1 MESEIYKLN
10 CRGFLAAFFLAI
22 WLLFSCGHHRQELQS
37 MPLTD
42 SIRVDGTLDFVQ
54 PDGSVAASIF
64 IEIADTP
71 ETQMKG
77 LMGRHALADTQ
88 GMLSLADTQ
97 GMLFVFERVTPR
109 KFWMK
114 DTPVPLDI
122 IFAGSDGC
130 VVHIA
135 ESTPPMSDQRVT
147 SGEPI
152 KYVVE
157 VRAGFAKR
165 FKIDADTCIRWRRL
179 ETAEKRKE

>member
-88 GMLSLADTQ
+88 GML
-97 GMLFVFERVTPR
+97 FVFESLKPR

-114 DTPVPLDI
+114 DTPVSLDI
-122 IFAGSDGC
+122 IFAGEDGC

-135 ESTPPMSDQRVT
+135 ESTSPMSDQRVT
-147 SGEPI
+147 SGEPV

-157 VRAGFAKR
+157 VGTGFAER
-165 FKIDADTCIRWRRL
+165 FHIDEDTCIQWRRI
-179 ETAEKRKE
+179 ETSEKQTK

>member
-22 WLLFSCGHHRQELQS
+22 WFVFSCGHHRQELQS

-77 LMGRHALADTQ
+77 LMGRHAL
-88 GMLSLADTQ
+88 GETQ
-97 GMLFVFERVTPR
+97 GMLFVFEDLKPR

-114 DTPVPLDI
+114 NTPVSLDI
-122 IFAGSDGC
+122 IFVGGDGC

-135 ESTPPMSDQRVT
+135 ESTSPMSDQRVT
-147 SGEPI
+147 SEEPV

-157 VRAGFAKR
+157 VRAGFAER
-165 FKIDADTCIRWRRL
+165 LNIDANTCIRWRRL
-179 ETAEKRKE
+179 ETSEKRTE

>member
-22 WLLFSCGHHRQELQS
+22 WLLSACGHHHYDLQS
-37 MPLTD
+37 MPPFD
-42 SIRVDGTLDFVQ
+42 SIRIDGTLDFVQ

-71 ETQMKG
+71 ETQIKG
-77 LMGRHALADTQ
+77 LMGRHTLAN
-88 GMLSLADTQ
+88 TQ
-97 GMLFVFERVTPR
+97 GMLFVFKSLKPR

-114 DTPVPLDI
+114 DTPFPLDI
-122 IFAGSDGC
+122 IFGGGDGC

-135 ESTPPMSDQRVT
+135 ESTSPMSDQRVT
-147 SGEPI
+147 SGEPV

-157 VRAGFAKR
+157 VGAGFAER
-165 FKIDADTCIRWRRL
+165 FNIDKDICIQWRRL
-179 ETAEKRKE
+179 ETSEKRTK

>member
-1 MESEIYKLN
+1 MIPAFH
-10 CRGFLAAFFLAI
+10 RQHGRTFPAFFFLAV
-22 WLLFSCGHHRQELQS
+22 WLLSACSHHRQEPQS
-37 MPLTD
+37 IPSAD
-42 SIRVDGTLDFVQ
+42 SIRIDGSLDFVQ

-88 GMLSLADTQ
+88 GML
-97 GMLFVFERVTPR
+97 FVFESLKPR

-114 DTPVPLDI
+114 DTPVSLDI
-122 IFAGSDGC
+122 IFAGKDGC

-135 ESTPPMSDQRVT
+135 ESTYPMSDQRVT
-147 SGEPI
+147 SGGPV

-157 VRAGFAKR
+157 VRAGFAER
-165 FKIDADTCIRWRRL
+165 FHIDKNTCIQWRRL
-179 ETAEKRKE
+179 ETSEKRTK